1 MPRKPL
7 EANQGSHHVNHP
19 TSVVRRLSQALTLV
33 GLLVGTSAWAQ
44 LPTAEERLKILTDPE
59 SVKAKVEKDKTRPP
73 LELFRSQIA
82 PFDILPFVKANHW
95 STLSL
100 EMRANYDDY
109 VGMLHTSPVRL
120 LGMPREGEL
129 AADAPQEVIYRRE
142 VRLLKEQRAKLGL
155 QIMMPRI
162 PKELGLELTRP
173 EAIRADEIWQAS
185 LRVLEPFQMLILV
198 LSKDETDLYSRWGQF
213 QAMAPLSADRDDTQ
227 AFDKQRYYRMVLPM
241 ESGTFPLS
249 SHPLTWTTLSH
260 IIWDGL
266 PAERLTPAQQQAMLD
281 WLHWGG
287 QLILIGGARPSFAA
301 LGDSFL
307 GPYLPATLSGESDL
321 LNESDLKP
329 LSDTFR
335 PIIPYTV
342 REEPVPAPEV
352 DADAQRRL
360 HAYLDPE
367 PIHPASNRPVYLAG
381 LRPNPGAS
389 TIRLGES
396 SERILGVEQRVGR
409 GRILMLALN
418 PTDPALVAWPGLDT
432 LVRRVILRRPEDNV
446 FGWGGWNGRS
456 NEPAKFGPL
465 LGPDLSWFR
474 ILSRDLGASL
484 PRPYAKPAANSAGEV
499 AELNTNTVAL
509 PGAEAAAEN
518 AANSANSV
526 AEWVDSSALPK
537 MSRDALED
545 ASGISIPS
553 SGFVLKVILAYVL
566 ALVPLNW
573 LICRYIFGR
582 REWAWVVVPVLSL
595 GFAIGVERAAAYD
608 MGYDMACDE
617 IDVLETYGNYPRAH
631 LSRFASLYTTGR
643 IRFTIS
649 FPNDPTALA
658 LPLDNGRS
666 LRGEDITTS
675 NWQSQ
680 PVPALEGFQVQPRS
694 LSLFRAEQMV
704 NLPGAITL
712 VTDAK
717 GRRIVNATDL
727 ELKDATV
734 VELNGP
740 NDRKQTYLGTIK
752 PGATI
757 PLVATPVPRIP
768 AIAKGQLNPNPFLQ
782 AFRAYAENRP
792 EDQGEIRLVAWT
804 SKVMAGEK
812 FEPAV
817 DRHRGFTA
825 VVVHLENG
833 PPPAPSGP
841 RYDYLARQTAQATGE
856 PVPDPAGPMMENG
869 ASSLFGT
876 RFLRGFPPAPMS
888 PAPSRGEVKASPKS
902 NVR

>member
-1 MPRKPL
+1 M
-7 EANQGSHHVNHP
+7 NHP

-33 GLLVGTSAWAQ
+33 GLLLGTSASAQ

-100 EMRANYDDY
+100 EMRSNYDDY
-109 VGMLHTSPVRL
+109 VGMLQTTPVRML
-120 LGMPREGEL
+120 AMPNNEGAL
-129 AADAPQEVIYRRE
+129 ATDAPQEVIYRRE
-142 VRLLKEQRAKLGL
+142 IRLLKEQRAKLGL

-185 LRVLEPFQMLILV
+185 LRVLEPYQMLILV

-213 QAMAPLSADRDDTQ
+213 QSMAPLSADREDTQ
-227 AFDKQRYYRMVLPM
+227 VFDRQRYYRMVLPM

-249 SHPLTWTTLSH
+249 AHPLTWTTLSH
-260 IIWDGL
+260 VIWDGL
-266 PAERLTPAQQQAMLD
+266 PPERLTPAQQQAMLD

-301 LGDSFL
+301 LEDSFL
-307 GPYLPATLSGESDL
+307 GPYLPASLSGESDL
-321 LNESDLKP
+321 LNEADLKP
-329 LSDTFR
+329 LADAYR
-335 PIIPYTV
+335 PVIPYHV
-342 REEPVPAPEV
+342 REEPLAAPEFDSEV
-352 DADAQRRL
+352 PGRR
-360 HAYLDPE
+360 HAYLPPE

-381 LRPNPGAS
+381 LRANPGAS
-389 TIRLGES
+389 TVRLGES

-418 PTDPALVAWPGLDT
+418 PTDPALAAWPGLDT
-432 LVRRVILRRPEDNV
+432 LVRRVVLRRPEDNV
-446 FGWGGWNGRS
+446 VSWGGWNGRTA
-456 NEPAKFGPL
+456 EPPRFGSL

-484 PRPYAKPAANSAGEV
+484 PRPTIKSTVDPAGEF
-499 AELNTNTVAL
+499 AEPSVDPVDV
-509 PGAEAAAEN
+509 PGAETVVESSAN
-518 AANSANSV
+518 AVNSV
-526 AEWVDSSALPK
+526 AEWVDSSAMPK

-545 ASGISIPS
+545 SSGISIPS
-553 SGFVLKVILAYVL
+553 SRFVLKVILAYVL

-573 LICRYIFGR
+573 LICRYLLGR
-582 REWAWVVVPVLSL
+582 REWAWLVVPVLSI

-608 MGYDMACDE
+608 IGYDMACDE
-617 IDVLETYGNYPRAH
+617 IDVLETYGDYPRAH

-666 LRGEDITTS
+666 LRGEGVTTS

-680 PVPALEGFQVQPRS
+680 PMPALEGFQVQPRS

-704 NLPGAITL
+704 NMPGAITL
-712 VTDAK
+712 VTDPA

-727 ELKDATV
+727 ELRDATV

-740 NDRKQTYLGTIK
+740 NNRKQTYLGTIK
-752 PGATI
+752 AGATVPI
-757 PLVATPVPRIP
+757 TAQPVPRP
-768 AIAKGQLNPNPFLQ
+768 PVIAKGQLNPNPFLQ
-782 AFRAYAENRP
+782 AFQAHAENRP
-792 EDQGEIRLVAWT
+792 EDRGEIRLVGWAPEVI
-804 SKVMAGEK
+804 KGAK

-825 VVVHLENG
+825 VVVHLKNG
-833 PPPAPSGP
+833 PPPPPSGP
-841 RYDYLARQTAQATGE
+841 RYNYLARRTDRVVAKPE
-856 PVPDPAGPMMENG
+856 
-869 ASSLFGT
+869 
-876 RFLRGFPPAPMS
+876 PAPDRS
-888 PAPSRGEVKASPKS
+888 GPSTGSGIPLIPRPRPLPGFRQAPAPPAPSRGGVKASPKS

>member
-1 MPRKPL
+1 M
-7 EANQGSHHVNHP
+7 NHP

-59 SVKAKVEKDKTRPP
+59 SLKAKLEKDKTRPP

-109 VGMLHTSPVRL
+109 VGMLHTSPVRM
-120 LGMPREGEL
+120 LGMPREGQL
-129 AADAPQEVIYRRE
+129 AVEAPQEVVYRRE
-142 VRLLKEQRAKLGL
+142 VRLLKEQRTKLGL
-155 QIMMPRI
+155 QILMPRI
-162 PKELGLELTRP
+162 PKEIGLELTRP
-173 EAIRADEIWQAS
+173 EAIRADEIWQAN

-198 LSKDETDLYSRWGQF
+198 LSKDETDLYARWSQF
-213 QAMAPLSADRDDTQ
+213 QAMAPLSADREDTQ

-249 SHPLTWTTLSH
+249 PHPLTWTTVSH
-260 IIWDGL
+260 VIWDGL
-266 PAERLTPAQQQAMLD
+266 PAERLSPAQQQAMLD

-321 LNESDLKP
+321 LNEADLKP
-329 LSDTFR
+329 LSDAFR
-335 PIIPYTV
+335 PVIPYAV
-342 REEPVPAPEV
+342 REDPIAAPED
-352 DADAQRRL
+352 DAYVPGRQ
-360 HAYLDPE
+360 HAYMAPE

-389 TIRLGES
+389 TVRLGES

-418 PTDPALVAWPGLDT
+418 PTDPALAAWPGLDT
-432 LVRRVILRRPEDNV
+432 FVRRVILRRPEDNV
-446 FGWGGWNGRS
+446 ASWGGWNGRTVES
-456 NEPAKFGPL
+456 AKFASL
-465 LGPDLSWFR
+465 VGPDLSWFR

-484 PRPYAKPAANSAGEV
+484 PRPLVLSGPKVLLDETAGTTANDPYAEYAANAASA
-499 AELNTNTVAL
+499 
-509 PGAEAAAEN
+509 
-518 AANSANSV
+518 V

-537 MSRDALED
+537 MSRDALEE

-573 LICRYIFGR
+573 LICRYVFGR

-617 IDVLETYGNYPRAH
+617 IDVLETYGAYPRAH

-675 NWQSQ
+675 SWQSQ

-694 LSLFRAEQMV
+694 LSLFRAEQLV

-712 VTDAK
+712 VTDAE
-717 GRRIVNATDL
+717 GRRIVNATNL
-727 ELKDATV
+727 ELRDATV
-734 VELNGP
+734 IEVNGS
-740 NDRKQTYLGTIK
+740 NDRKPLYLGTIM
-752 PGATI
+752 PGAT
-757 PLVATPVPRIP
+757 VALTANPVPKPR
-768 AIAKGQLNPNPFLQ
+768 AFAKGQLNPRPFLE
-782 AFRAYAENRP
+782 AFQTYAENRP
-792 EDQGEIRLVAWT
+792 EDQGEIRLVAWAP
-804 SKVMAGEK
+804 KVMAGEK

-833 PPPAPSGP
+833 PPPAPAGP
-841 RYDYLARQTAQATGE
+841 RFNYLARRADQTSGQPQAVPAFNE
-856 PVPDPAGPMMENG
+856 PALGSGVPP
-869 ASSLFGT
+869 T
-876 RFLRGFPPAPMS
+876 LRPVRPPVRRQAPAP
-888 PAPSRGEVKASPKS
+888 PAPSRGGVKASPTS

>member
-1 MPRKPL
+1 M
-7 EANQGSHHVNHP
+7 NHP

-33 GLLVGTSAWAQ
+33 GLLVGTSARAQ
-44 LPTAEERLKILTDPE
+44 LPTAEERLKILTDPD
-59 SVKAKVEKDKTRPP
+59 SLKAKVEKDKTRPP

-100 EMRANYDDY
+100 EMRSNYDDY
-109 VGMLHTSPVRL
+109 VGMLHSSPVRM

-129 AADAPQEVIYRRE
+129 AVEAPQEVVYRRE
-142 VRLLKEQRAKLGL
+142 VRLLKEQRARLGL
-155 QIMMPRI
+155 QILMPRI

-198 LSKDETDLYSRWGQF
+198 LSKDETDLYSRWSQF
-213 QAMAPLSADRDDTQ
+213 QAMAPLSADRDDAQ
-227 AFDKQRYYRMVLPM
+227 VFDKQRYYRMVLPM
-241 ESGTFPLS
+241 ESGQFPLS
-249 SHPLTWTTLSH
+249 PHPLTWTTLSH

-301 LGDSFL
+301 LDDSFL
-307 GPYLPATLSGESDL
+307 GPYLPASLSGESEL
-321 LNESDLKP
+321 LNENDLKP
-329 LSDTFR
+329 LSDAFR
-335 PIIPYTV
+335 PIIPYAV
-342 REEPVPAPEV
+342 REEPMPAPIVESDV
-352 DADAQRRL
+352 PGRQ
-360 HAYLDPE
+360 HAYLPPE

-389 TIRLGES
+389 TLRLGES
-396 SERILGVEQRVGR
+396 SDRILGVEQRVGQ

-432 LVRRVILRRPEDNV
+432 FVRRVILRRPEDNV
-446 FGWGGWNGRS
+446 FSWGGWNGRTFES
-456 NEPAKFGPL
+456 AKFSPL

-484 PRPYAKPAANSAGEV
+484 PRPNIKSTTNPVGETGESNSDPMATIGGESS
-499 AELNTNTVAL
+499 
-509 PGAEAAAEN
+509 AEN
-518 AANSANSV
+518 AANAASAV
-526 AEWVDSSALPK
+526 AEWVDSSALPR
-537 MSRDALED
+537 MSRDALEE

-553 SGFVLKVILAYVL
+553 SGFVLKVILAYVF

-573 LICRYIFGR
+573 LICRYVFGR

-617 IDVLETYGNYPRAH
+617 IDVLETHGDYPRAH

-658 LPLDNGRS
+658 LPQDNGRS
-666 LRGEDITTS
+666 LRGEDITS
-675 NWQSQ
+675 SSWQSQ

-694 LSLFRAEQMV
+694 LSMFRAEQMV

-712 VTDAK
+712 VTDPE
-717 GRRIVNATDL
+717 GRRIVNSSDL

-734 VELNGP
+734 VEVIGP

-752 PGATI
+752 PGATV
-757 PLVATPVPRIP
+757 PLTAQPVPRAP
-768 AIAKGQLNPNPFLQ
+768 AIAKGQLNPTPFLQ
-782 AFRAYAENRP
+782 AFQTHAENRP
-792 EDQGEIRLVAWT
+792 ENQGEIRLVAW
-804 SKVMAGEK
+804 SPKVIAGEK

-825 VVVHLENG
+825 VVVHLQNG

-841 RYDYLARQTAQATGE
+841 RFDYLARRVDKVTVAPEAAQQSTMPLNGSALSRMLGRSQGRLQTA
-856 PVPDPAGPMMENG
+856 
-869 ASSLFGT
+869 
-876 RFLRGFPPAPMS
+876 AP
-888 PAPSRGEVKASPKS
+888 PAPSRGGVKASPKS
-902 NVR
+902 NVRQQKDRP

>member
-1 MPRKPL
+1 M
-7 EANQGSHHVNHP
+7 NHP

-109 VGMLHTSPVRL
+109 VGMLHTSPVRM

-185 LRVLEPFQMLILV
+185 LRVLEPFQMLILI

-213 QAMAPLSADRDDTQ
+213 QAMAPLSADREDAQ
-227 AFDKQRYYRMVLPM
+227 VFDKQRYYRMVLPM

-307 GPYLPATLSGESDL
+307 GPYLPASLSGESDL

-329 LSDTFR
+329 LSDAFR
-335 PIIPYTV
+335 PIIPYAV
-342 REEPVPAPEV
+342 REEPVPVPEV
-352 DADAQRRL
+352 DTEAQRRQ

-367 PIHPASNRPVYLAG
+367 PIRPASNRPVYLAG

-389 TIRLGES
+389 TLRLGES

-456 NEPAKFGPL
+456 VEPAKFGPL

-484 PRPYAKPAANSAGEV
+484 PRPYVKPAADPVDEV
-499 AELNTNTVAL
+499 TGLNTNPVAS

-573 LICRYIFGR
+573 LICRYVFGR

-617 IDVLETYGNYPRAH
+617 IDVLETYGDYPRAH

-712 VTDAK
+712 VTDAE

-734 VELNGP
+734 VEVNGP

-782 AFRAYAENRP
+782 AFQTYAENRL

-841 RYDYLARQTAQATGE
+841 RYDYLARQTAQATSE
-856 PVPDPAGPMMENG
+856 PVTVPDPDEPMLENG
-869 ASSLFGT
+869 ASSISGSRPRL
-876 RFLRGFPPAPMS
+876 LRGSPPAPVS
-888 PAPSRGEVKASPKS
+888 PAPSRGEVKATPKS